1 MTPWEATVVL
11 PYDGPVPRAKRR
23 LSRAERE
30 ERHWRRRKSDPL
42 LDSPTRQL
50 IDARSRARLTQQD
63 VADRMR
69 TTRSAISRLES
80 GLDHRPGL
88 TTLESYALVVGCR
101 VEILLRPWP

>member
-1 MTPWEATVVL
+1 MFL
-11 PYDGPVPRAKRR
+11 PDFPELRTKRR
-23 LSRAERE
+23 SSRAERE
-30 ERHWRRRKSDPL
+30 ERDWRRRKSDPL
-42 LDSPTRQL
+42 LDSLTRRL
-50 IDARSRARLTQQD
+50 IDARHRARLTQQD

-101 VEILLRPWP
+101 IEIVLRPWP

>member
-1 MTPWEATVVL
+1 MFPPDFPELRTQ
-11 PYDGPVPRAKRR
+11 RR

-30 ERHWRRRKSDPL
+30 ERDWRRRKSDPL
-42 LDSPTRQL
+42 LDSLTRQL
-50 IDARSRARLTQQD
+50 IDARHRARLTQQD

-101 VEILLRPWP
+101 IEIVLRPWP

>member
-1 MTPWEATVVL
+1 ML
-11 PYDGPVPRAKRR
+11 PPDFPELRTRR
-23 LSRAERE
+23 CLSRAERE
-30 ERHWRRRKSDPL
+30 ERDWRRRKSDPL
-42 LDSPTRQL
+42 LDSLTRRL
-50 IDARSRARLTQQD
+50 IDARHRAGLTQQD

-101 VEILLRPWP
+101 IEIVLRPWP